1 MTQIDI
7 KSALK
12 VVAPAIEAMDEET
25 LKAVLLSTYALSL
38 VTINKQNQKLKQHL
52 LGGNDNG
59 F

>member
-7 KSALK
+7 EAALK
-12 VVAPAIEAMDEET
+12 VVTPAIEAMDEKT

-38 VTINKQNQKLKQHL
+38 ATINKQNQKLKQHL
-52 LGGNDNG
+52 LGGDNG

>member
-12 VVAPAIEAMDEET
+12 VVTPAIEAMDEET
-25 LKAVLLSTYALSL
+25 VKAVLLSTYALSL
-38 VTINKQNQKLKQHL
+38 VTTNEQNQKLKQYL
-52 LGGNDNG
+52 LGGDNG